1 MSEQEIQLIK
11 ELKFC
16 VFDLETTGGNH
27 KSDKIIEIG
36 LVQVDA
42 LEITKTKH
50 FLINPQIKI
59 PEFIQKLTSISQDDV
74 ADAPLIEDVM
84 DELVEF
90 MGDRILVAH
99 NISFDVPFFN
109 SVLRRLNRPEMENK
123 GLCTNLM
130 TRYLIPNLLNSNLN
144 YMSKIFDIEHNK
156 AHRALDDALAS
167 ARLMLKYLDIY
178 IDKGIKKVNHLYY
191 PRNKYELDRL
201 QIKRGDD
208 LVEAT
213 KKIKDVKT
221 PFLATI
227 KGENGVILFSF
238 PTQANEEEIKYVL
251 DAMDSNQWESVTIR
265 LFGSFIETFIQF
277 NNLYNK
283 LEIKTKKEVL
293 KKLKDFHA
301 SKLHDKAI
309 SEDTKNARKV
319 GDFVLTKHLVPEQ
332 YVIFPMKS
340 LHPKSGLIFRY
351 PGHKKKLLQ
360 YVQSR
365 SSKNASSKIKKIH
378 FSPQIKEFI
387 NLYLRHEFEHNEEV
401 MIFKKDLALNNA
413 DHFYAALDK
422 FSSKN
427 DYHYN
432 YPKDYI

>member
-1 MSEQEIQLIK
+1 MSETEIQLIK

-36 LVQVDA
+36 MVQVDN

-50 FLINPQIKI
+50 FLINPEIKI
-59 PEFIQKLTSISQDDV
+59 PEFIQKLTSITQDDV
-74 ADAPLIEDVM
+74 KDAPVIEDVM
-84 DELVEF
+84 DELIEF

-109 SVLRRLNRPEMENK
+109 SVLRRLGRPEMENK

-144 YMSKIFDIEHNK
+144 YMSKIFNIEHNK

-178 IDKGIKKVNHLYY
+178 IDKGIKKINHLYY

-208 LVEAT
+208 LIEAT
-213 KKIKDVKT
+213 KKIKEVKT

-227 KGENGVILFSF
+227 KGENGVIRFSF
-238 PTQANEEEIKYVL
+238 PAQANEDEINYVL
-251 DAMDSNQWESVTIR
+251 DAMDSSQWESVTIR
-265 LFGSFIETFIQF
+265 LFGSFIENFVQF

-293 KKLKDFHA
+293 KKLKEFHA

-309 SEDTKNARKV
+309 SEETKAARKI

-332 YVIFPMKS
+332 YVIFPMNS

-401 MIFKKDLALNNA
+401 LIFKKDLALNNSE
-413 DHFYAALDK
+413 HFYSALDE
-422 FSSKN
+422 FSTKN

>member
-1 MSEQEIQLIK
+1 MGNAEIELLK
-11 ELKFC
+11 SLKFC

-36 LVQVDA
+36 MVQVDN
-42 LEITKTKH
+42 LEVTKTKH
-50 FLINPQIKI
+50 FLINPEIKI
-59 PEFIQKLTSISQDDV
+59 PDFIQKLTSISQDDV
-74 ADAPLIEDVM
+74 ADAPLIDDVM
-84 DELVEF
+84 EEILEF

-109 SVLRRLNRPEMENK
+109 SVLRRMKKKEMENR

-144 YMSKIFDIEHNK
+144 YMSKIFNIEHNK

-167 ARLMLKYLDIY
+167 ARLLLKYLDIY
-178 IDKGIKKVNHLYY
+178 LDKGIKKINHLYY

-201 QIKRGDD
+201 QIKKGED
-208 LVEAT
+208 LQKPFESI
-213 KKIKDVKT
+213 KKIKT
-221 PFLATI
+221 SFLATV
-227 KGENGVILFSF
+227 KGQNGVILFSF
-238 PTQANEEEIKYVL
+238 PARPEMGEIEYVIS
-251 DAMDSNQWESVTIR
+251 MIQKIEWESVTIR
-265 LFGSFIETFIQF
+265 LFGSFIETFVQF

-293 KKLKDFHA
+293 KELKQFHA
-301 SKLHDKAI
+301 KEINPNNIK
-309 SEDTKNARKV
+309 EETKFMRKV
-319 GDFVLTKHLVPEQ
+319 GDFILTKHLVPEQ
-332 YVIFPMKS
+332 YIIFPLKS

-365 SSKNASSKIKKIH
+365 SSKNASAKNKKVH
-378 FSPQIKEFI
+378 FSPQMKEFI
-387 NLYLRHEFEHNEEV
+387 DAYIRHEYEHNEEIL
-401 MIFKKDLALNNA
+401 IFKKDLALQNA
-413 DHFYAALDK
+413 DHFYEKLNHYSAEHE
-422 FSSKN
+422 
-427 DYHYN
+427 YQYN

>member
-1 MSEQEIQLIK
+1 MGEQEYQLIK

-36 LVQVDA
+36 LVQVDN
-42 LEITKTKH
+42 LEVTKTKH
-50 FLINPQIKI
+50 YLINPEIKI
-59 PEFIQKLTSISQDDV
+59 PDFIQKLTSISQDDV
-74 ADAPLIEDVM
+74 ADAPVIEDVL

-109 SVLRRLNRPEMENK
+109 SVLRRLGKKELENK

-144 YMSKIFDIEHNK
+144 YMSKIFNIEHNK

-167 ARLMLKYLDIY
+167 ARLLLNYLDIY
-178 IDKGIKKVNHLYY
+178 INKGIKKINHLYY

-201 QIKRGDD
+201 QIKQGDD
-208 LVEAT
+208 LAPSIE
-213 KKIKDVKT
+213 KIKAIKT

-227 KGENGVILFSF
+227 KGENGIILFSF
-238 PTQANEEEIKYVL
+238 PTQANEEEINYVL
-251 DAMDSNQWESVTIR
+251 EMMEGKEWESVTIR
-265 LFGSFIETFIQF
+265 LFGSFIETFVQF

-283 LEIKTKKEVL
+283 LEIKTKKEVM

-301 SKLHDKAI
+301 EKLHEKAI
-309 SEDTKNARKV
+309 SEATKSARKV
-319 GDFVLTKHLVPEQ
+319 GDFILTKHLVPEQ
-332 YVIFPMKS
+332 YVIFPLKS

-387 NLYLRHEFEHNEEV
+387 NQYIRYEFEHNDEIKV
-401 MIFKKDLALNNA
+401 FKKDLALNNA
-413 DHFYAALDK
+413 DHFYAALDE
-422 FSSKN
+422 FSTKH
-427 DYHYN
+427 DYQYN